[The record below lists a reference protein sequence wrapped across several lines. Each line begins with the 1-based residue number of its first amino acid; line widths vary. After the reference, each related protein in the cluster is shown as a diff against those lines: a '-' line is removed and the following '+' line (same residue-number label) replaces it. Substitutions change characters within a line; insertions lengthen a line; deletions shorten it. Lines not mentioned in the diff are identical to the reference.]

1 MIQIWGFIL
10 LVFEFS
16 SSPDFQITFL
26 SLLYLQVLPPS
37 VACAVSTGVVRSMR
51 IQDLAWLS
59 PLHMSLDISMFRR
72 KSSRL
77 SQNVMSFWKGQPNCL
92 YAVCGCSLC

>member
-26 SLLYLQVLPPS
+26 SLLQVLRPS

-77 SQNVMSFWKGQPNCL
+77 KTDETVSECNVILEG
-92 YAVCGCSLC
+92 AA

>member
-10 LVFEFS
+10 LVLEFS

-26 SLLYLQVLPPS
+26 SLLQVLPPS

-77 SQNVMSFWKGQPNCL
+77 KTDETVSECNVILEG
-92 YAVCGCSLC
+92 AA

>member
-26 SLLYLQVLPPS
+26 SSLQVLPPS

-77 SQNVMSFWKGQPNCL
+77 KTDETVSECNVILEG
-92 YAVCGCSLC
+92 AA

>member
-10 LVFEFS
+10 LVFKFS
-16 SSPDFQITFL
+16 SMPDFRVTFL

-37 VACAVSTGVVRSMR
+37 VACAVSTGVVRSTR

-72 KSSRL
+72 NCSSRL
-77 SQNVMSFWKGQPNCL
+77 KTDETVSECNVILEG
-92 YAVCGCSLC
+92 AA